1 VLCKDTYK
9 TLIRVKLVVSISED
23 RVPTGISGLDPL
35 IEGGFPKG
43 SLILLA
49 GNPGTG
55 KTIFGFQFLCKGA
68 TEYGEKGI
76 YVSFAEGRETLIRN
90 ISKILKVK
98 PEDCP
103 ITNEE
108 MCRILDFT
116 TVTERGISAVLD
128 MILNEI
134 HSFKP
139 KRLVIDSFSAMAQA
153 FKERIDA
160 RIILHTLLGKIV
172 RQMGCTTILIAEV
185 PTGEERI
192 GTNIE
197 EFVADGVFVLRK
209 RKIDGRLLREI
220 EIAKLRG
227 TKIDQTTHLF
237 TLHEGFHVFPSYASR
252 FPQKFKKF
260 NPIPDTETHFS
271 SGSEELDEFLGGG
284 YRKGTTNLIEL
295 AADVP
300 IHITAPLIATTF
312 VNFVCQGKGA
322 IGIPT
327 LRFSAEQVKE
337 HVVPL
342 AEEDAIRKYSRI
354 ISIGFLHGED
364 LNSPFISVNGRDAV
378 KDFDRVLT
386 MVNREFGEPMF
397 VFVGL
402 DTMECFYGLDQSVKA
417 LSFAASVTSKGNGLT
432 IFASF
437 PEVKLT
443 NMASIMSDAHIR
455 VENINGTIVMYGIKP
470 KTGLHHLE
478 IETFKGYPLPKLT
491 PIV

>member
-1 VLCKDTYK
+1 M
-9 TLIRVKLVVSISED
+9 VSISED

-98 PEDCP
+98 PENCP

-128 MILNEI
+128 TILNEI

-153 FKERIDA
+153 FKGRIDA
-160 RIILHTLLGKIV
+160 RIILHTILGKIV
-172 RQMGCTTILIAEV
+172 RQMGCTTLLIAEV
-185 PTGEERI
+185 PTGEKRI

-227 TKIDQTTHLF
+227 TKIDQSTYPF
-237 TLHEGFHVFPSYASR
+237 TLDKGFHILVCAEWISR
-252 FPQKFKKF
+252 
-260 NPIPDTETHFS
+260 
-271 SGSEELDEFLGGG
+271 
-284 YRKGTTNLIEL
+284 
-295 AADVP
+295 
-300 IHITAPLIATTF
+300 
-312 VNFVCQGKGA
+312 
-322 IGIPT
+322 
-327 LRFSAEQVKE
+327 
-337 HVVPL
+337 
-342 AEEDAIRKYSRI
+342 
-354 ISIGFLHGED
+354 
-364 LNSPFISVNGRDAV
+364 
-378 KDFDRVLT
+378 
-386 MVNREFGEPMF
+386 
-397 VFVGL
+397 
-402 DTMECFYGLDQSVKA
+402 
-417 LSFAASVTSKGNGLT
+417 
-432 IFASF
+432 
-437 PEVKLT
+437 
-443 NMASIMSDAHIR
+443 
-455 VENINGTIVMYGIKP
+455 
-470 KTGLHHLE
+470 
-478 IETFKGYPLPKLT
+478 
-491 PIV
+491 

>member
-1 VLCKDTYK
+1 
-9 TLIRVKLVVSISED
+9 VKLVVSISED

-55 KTIFGFQFLCKGA
+55 KTVFGFQFLCKGA

-98 PEDCP
+98 PKECP

-108 MCRILDFT
+108 ICRILDFT

-160 RIILHTLLGKIV
+160 RIVLHTILGKIV
-172 RQMGCTTILIAEV
+172 RQMGCTTLLIAEV

-209 RKIDGRLLREI
+209 RKINGRLLREI
-220 EIAKLRG
+220 EISKLRG
-227 TKIDQTTHLF
+227 TKIDQSTYLF
-237 TLHEGFHVFPSYASR
+237 TLDKGFHVFSPYTPR
-252 FPQKFKKF
+252 FPRKFKKF
-260 NPIPDTETHFS
+260 KPIPDTETHFS
-271 SGSEELDEFLGGG
+271 SGSVELDKLLGGG

-300 IHITAPLIATTF
+300 LHIATPLIVTTF

-322 IGIPT
+322 IGIPI
-327 LRFSAEQVKE
+327 LGFSAERVKE
-337 HVVPL
+337 NVVPL
-342 AEEDAIRKYSRI
+342 TGEDAIRKYSRI
-354 ISIGFLHGED
+354 ISIGTLHEEE
-364 LNSPFISVNGRDAV
+364 LNPPFIGVNGRDAV

-386 MVNREFGEPMF
+386 MVNREFDESSM
-397 VFVGL
+397 VAFVGL
-402 DTMECFYGLDQSVKA
+402 DTLECFYGLDQSVKA
-417 LSFAASVTSKGNGLT
+417 LSFAASGTSKSNGFT

-437 PEVKLT
+437 PKVKLT
-443 NMASIMSDAHIR
+443 NMAAIMSDVHIR
-455 VENINGTIVMYGIKP
+455 VENMHGAMVMYGIKP
-470 KTGLHHLE
+470 KTGLHSLE
-478 IETFKGYPLPKLT
+478 IDTSKGYPLPKLT